1 MRFPRLAAGIAT
13 SAVVVLA
20 AVPAGAA
27 TYQVRSGDSLSVI
40 ARRHGVAIDAL
51 AAANGIRDLNR
62 IREGQVLVIPG
73 TATPAAPSTAAPS
86 ASGATYQVRSG
97 DTLGAIA
104 RRFGQR
110 LDALAAA
117 NGISDPH
124 RIRVGQVLQVG
135 GRNPT
140 PPTAASPTPAA
151 PPTPAAAPSTTY
163 VVRSGD
169 VLSTIARRL
178 GTTTFELVRLNG
190 LADPDRLRIG
200 QVLTVPATGQ
210 AAPSAPPAPTAA
222 PASPPGAVNR
232 YGNLPARLLASTER
246 MALVPAFER
255 WSAVYGVPVELT
267 MAVAWY
273 ESGWQIGATSN
284 KGAIGI
290 GQIMPAT
297 AAWLASDIIGEPG
310 LDPRDPD
317 DNIRMTAAF
326 LGWLHGQMGSRDLAI
341 AAYYQGP
348 TSIRRNGLF
357 RVTETYLAGVTGLL
371 PAFTA
376 A

>member
-1 MRFPRLAAGIAT
+1 MRFPRLAAGVAT
-13 SAVVVLA
+13 SALVLLA

-27 TYQVRSGDSLSVI
+27 TYQVRAGDSLSVI

-73 TATPAAPSTAAPS
+73 TATPAPSTAAPS
-86 ASGATYQVRSG
+86 PSGGTTYQVRSG
-97 DTLGAIA
+97 DTLGGIA
-104 RRFGQR
+104 KRFGQR

-117 NGISDPH
+117 NGITDPN

-135 GRNPT
+135 AAGPT
-140 PPTAASPTPAA
+140 PAATPAA
-151 PPTPAAAPSTTY
+151 PPTAAAAPSTTY

-178 GTTTFELVRLNG
+178 GTSTAELVRLNG
-190 LADPDRLRIG
+190 LANPDRLRIG

-210 AAPSAPPAPTAA
+210 AAPTPAPAPAPSAP
-222 PASPPGAVNR
+222 PASPPGSVNR
-232 YGNLPARLLASTER
+232 YANLPSRLLASPER
-246 MALVPAFER
+246 LALIPSFER

-273 ESGWQIGATSN
+273 ESGWQIAATSD
-284 KGAIGI
+284 KGAMGI

-297 AAWLASDIIGEPG
+297 ATWLSTDIIGEPG
-310 LDPRDPD
+310 LDPRNPD
-317 DNIRMTAAF
+317 HNIRMTAAF

-376 A
+376 S